1 MFVIDSLK
9 AGLPPDTPTE
19 RLGCGAFNREGG
31 DFSLRYGGGF
41 NFTTESHLIERFGF
55 PNICTNWDYSPAR
68 EITAIFF
75 PLFEFSMMVYLS
87 LDYISTRLSYNRGEV
102 PRWYMI
108 WNNGK
113 YPITMILCAMFRLI
127 FVFVAYEDPKGHT
140 AGFLCLQLGLVLI
153 AVDNTIFVILTEQS
167 YPKLY
172 LPDRRK
178 VAYTAYV
185 YLALNLVASSFK
197 IKGTWYIVMHGVGS
211 PFYLTDGPFG
221 LKMGQVV
228 DVVWMPLNAV
238 IPLFIAW
245 GRAIC
250 EKPIKIQF
258 TSPPPNYSSSN
269 ESIALVPL
277 KP

>member
-1 MFVIDSLK
+1 MTYAPPRYPHSAHTGGIEFMVRVETWRMCAYLFFWCFVLIAVISTKMFVIDSLK

-113 YPITMILCAMFRLI
+113 YPITMILCAMFRKYMPFMKEYNSNSCNLR
-127 FVFVAYEDPKGHT
+127 FA
-140 AGFLCLQLGLVLI
+140 FLSRVKHRPQCSRVTTIDDACSKLAVL
-153 AVDNTIFVILTEQS
+153 F
-167 YPKLY
+167 
-172 LPDRRK
+172 
-178 VAYTAYV
+178 
-185 YLALNLVASSFK
+185 
-197 IKGTWYIVMHGVGS
+197 
-211 PFYLTDGPFG
+211 
-221 LKMGQVV
+221 
-228 DVVWMPLNAV
+228 
-238 IPLFIAW
+238 LFL
-245 GRAIC
+245 
-250 EKPIKIQF
+250 
-258 TSPPPNYSSSN
+258 SSN
-269 ESIALVPL
+269 HRRERLDFCICRV
-277 KP
+277 